1 MRTAFALT
9 IGALLAG
16 GAASLALRPQP
27 APLAFDTPAPPA
39 SRDLPLVLAQATEP
53 LAAPAPVRPP
63 AGAPMSFAEL
73 AERLQPA
80 VVNISTRQRV
90 EIGRMGRF
98 GGPPQSMEEFFRR
111 FGGPMGPQ
119 TDDDGE
125 PVTRQ
130 ATSLGSGFI
139 IDPSGLI
146 VTNNHVITGRGDNPV
161 DEITVTLADR
171 REFRA
176 RVVGRDPLT
185 DVALI
190 KIDAPQPLPFVRFG
204 DSRAIRVGDWAL
216 AIGNPFGLGGTV
228 TAGIVSAKGRNI
240 GAGQYDRYLQ
250 TDASIN
256 QGNSGGPLFDL
267 NGNVVGINT
276 VILSPTGGNIG
287 LGFAVPSELAMP
299 IVEQLRA
306 TGRVRRGYLGVG
318 IQPVGEDIAASLG
331 LPKNRGEIVANVEPG
346 GPAARAGVRQ
356 GDVIV
361 KVGGQEVTEDNTLS
375 YIVANQRIGAAVP
388 IELIRDGRRQ
398 TVTATIAER
407 PSEQQLAG
415 ALREEQSAPSPRE
428 ETQQAARRSLGL
440 TLRPLTPD
448 IRQQLRVGNDVQGL
462 VIDGLNPGSDAAAKG
477 LRRGDIVRRINNR
490 DVTTPEQAAAIIE
503 EARRAG
509 RNTVLLLVQR
519 GQNPPSFVG
528 VELLPQAGGARS
540 GGL

>member
-1 MRTAFALT
+1 LVRIAYALT
-9 IGALLAG
+9 IGALLLGSAS
-16 GAASLALRPQP
+16 SLALRP
-27 APLAFDTPAPPA
+27 PA
-39 SRDLPLVLAQATEP
+39 SAPSAPSAQSDLPLVLAQAAEP
-53 LAAPAPVRPP
+53 IAAPVSVRPP

-80 VVNISTRQRV
+80 VVNISTRQRIEV
-90 EIGRMGRF
+90 GRTGRF
-98 GGPPQSMEEFFRR
+98 GTPPQSMEELFRR
-111 FGGPMGPQ
+111 FGGPQTPE
-119 TDDDGE
+119 TDDDGQ

-139 IDPSGLI
+139 VDPSGLI

-161 DEITVTLADR
+161 DEITVTLSDR

-185 DVALI
+185 DVAVI

-267 NGNVVGINT
+267 AGNVVGINT

-287 LGFAVPSELAMP
+287 LGFAVPSELARP
-299 IVEQLRA
+299 IVEQLSGS
-306 TGRVRRGYLGVG
+306 GRVRRGYLGVG

-346 GPAARAGVRQ
+346 GPAARAGIRQ

-361 KVGGQEVTEDNTLS
+361 RVGGQDVTEDNTLS
-375 YIVANQRIGAAVP
+375 YIVANSRIGAAIP

-398 TVTATIAER
+398 TLNATIAER
-407 PSEQQLAG
+407 PSEQQIAGG
-415 ALREEQSAPSPRE
+415 ALPESATPGAPRE
-428 ETQQAARRSLGL
+428 DTQQAARRSLGVSL
-440 TLRPLTPD
+440 QALTPEV
-448 IRQQLRVGNDVQGL
+448 RQQLRVGTDVQGL
-462 VIDGLNPGSDAAAKG
+462 VIAGLNPNSDAAAKG
-477 LRRGDIVRRINNR
+477 LRRGDIIRRINNR
-490 DVTTPEQAAAIIE
+490 DVTTPEQAAAVVDD
-503 EARRAG
+503 ARKAG
-509 RNTVLLLVQR
+509 RSAVLLLVQR
-519 GQNPPSFVG
+519 GQNPATFIG
-528 VELLPQAGGARS
+528 VELLPVAGGAR